1 MELAAARQTEVIR
14 DGNVHVGRVVDTVV
28 DEETGVAAQRER
40 VMAAV
45 PDEYGNVIVMMQ
57 ERIRA
62 VRVVSSSDVY
72 KCVCIASI
80 CYYIVWLLKAKKR
93 SNVEKIGIETILVSK
108 KAKCFTQKHMQNPP
122 KSTLGKP
129 QYDHCSIVRLVF

>member
-1 MELAAARQTEVIR
+1 MEMSI
-14 DGNVHVGRVVDTVV
+14 VGRVV

-72 KCVCIASI
+72 KCVLHYSIASI
-80 CYYIVWLLKAKKR
+80 
-93 SNVEKIGIETILVSK
+93 TI
-108 KAKCFTQKHMQNPP
+108 
-122 KSTLGKP
+122 
-129 QYDHCSIVRLVF
+129 